1 MFLSTSLFA
10 AYLGFSLI
18 HLGHDKAIHFCTF
31 FILTAEYFHI
41 WHVHRPW
48 RITFVSMTLGAS
60 VTLEYAQNII
70 NPARIFDYMDIAY
83 NIAGSLLALVLCCL
97 VQLAYSRRRR
107 PPDLDFELRSTSPV
121 TPITSDDDI
130 DGFVNV
136 HMDGEDY
143 DRLV

>member
-1 MFLSTSLFA
+1 
-10 AYLGFSLI
+10 
-18 HLGHDKAIHFCTF
+18 
-31 FILTAEYFHI
+31 
-41 WHVHRPW
+41 
-48 RITFVSMTLGAS
+48 MTLGAS
-60 VTLEYAQNII
+60 VALEYAQNII

-83 NIAGSLLALVLCCL
+83 NVAGSAVALVLCCL

-107 PPDLDFELRSTSPV
+107 PADLDFELRPTSPV
-121 TPITSDDDI
+121 TPSASDDDI